1 MAHGEKQASAIALRG
16 VSRPLDLKRNRQ
28 SPGLSALQPFANVD
42 DRARRPLAAPAWGQS
57 AGYNR
62 GSAPV

>member
-28 SPGLSALQPFANVD
+28 SPGLSALQPGATLMTE
-42 DRARRPLAAPAWGQS
+42 RAVHLPPRPEGNPRATTVVQRP
-57 AGYNR
+57 
-62 GSAPV
+62 